1 MALEGEYLGMKLAVG
16 DTDPESRTFFEWCG
30 KHELHLQRWQSNG
43 LLSYP
48 PGTANPWDG
57 TPDYDWA
64 PVSGRGS
71 VVSYC
76 EVHHAIH
83 PAYRSHLPYSTLLVE
98 LDEQRGQPSEHEAL
112 RFTGN
117 LVTPEGELAPPDVVR
132 SVGIGT
138 RVRVVFVDVGDGFGL
153 PQWAIDTDVDQAEP
167 PWRYPGS

>member
-1 MALEGEYLGMKLAVG
+1 MR
-16 DTDPESRTFFEWCG
+16 SIRRTARTC
-30 KHELHLQRWQSNG
+30 R
-43 LLSYP
+43 
-48 PGTANPWDG
+48 T
-57 TPDYDWA
+57 
-64 PVSGRGS
+64 
-71 VVSYC
+71 
-76 EVHHAIH
+76 
-83 PAYRSHLPYSTLLVE
+83 STLLVE